1 MTKEVLFRIEA
12 PYRDELRI
20 HGYRFGKG
28 DKAACI
34 VGALRGNEVQQLYI
48 CSQIIHTLKELERR
62 GCISSGKE
70 ILVVP
75 SVNHFSMNIGKR
87 FWPSDNTDINRMF
100 PGYKE
105 GETTQRIAATFPP
118 NHELEVA
125 MDVFC
130 ICARLAACEK
140 ILNK

>member
-62 GCISSGKE
+62 GCISS
-70 ILVVP
+70 
-75 SVNHFSMNIGKR
+75 
-87 FWPSDNTDINRMF
+87 
-100 PGYKE
+100 
-105 GETTQRIAATFPP
+105 
-118 NHELEVA
+118 
-125 MDVFC
+125 
-130 ICARLAACEK
+130 
-140 ILNK
+140 